1 METIEKTKTRIG
13 FITNIDES
21 LANAIR
27 RSSSEIPVL
36 AIEEVEFHKN
46 DSALYDEILAHRIGL
61 IPLKDTRKINET
73 GKCSCNGK
81 GCNKCQIQLTLK
93 AKGPA
98 TVYSGSI
105 KGDVGMIY
113 NKIPIVL
120 LDKDQELE
128 FIGFARIGKAVNHAK
143 FSPGLVYYRHISKIT
158 IKNSDKAN
166 EIIKKLGNHIINP
179 SKGKLKSG
187 EIVYSDK
194 DVDEIESMLEENSD
208 IIKVEP
214 GEDLIFFAESWGQ
227 LDPKNIISDAVKS
240 LESNLKEVLKSIKK

>member
-73 GKCSCNGK
+73 DKCSCNRK
-81 GCNKCQIQLTLK
+81 GCNKCQIQLTL
-93 AKGPA
+93 
-98 TVYSGSI
+98 
-105 KGDVGMIY
+105 
-113 NKIPIVL
+113 
-120 LDKDQELE
+120 
-128 FIGFARIGKAVNHAK
+128 
-143 FSPGLVYYRHISKIT
+143 
-158 IKNSDKAN
+158 KNSDKAN

-194 DVDEIESMLEENSD
+194 DVDEIESMLEEDSD

-227 LDPKNIISDAVKS
+227 LDPKDIISDAVKS

>member
-73 GKCSCNGK
+73 DKCSCNGK

-143 FSPGLVYYRHISKIT
+143 FSPGFMFYRHAT
-158 IKNSDKAN
+158 EVREMKNKTEGDFIYMPKHDLVQTYERDLIDDFV
-166 EIIKKLGNHIINP
+166 EIRKKDSTVLAKVCPTEELII
-179 SKGKLKSG
+179 
-187 EIVYSDK
+187 
-194 DVDEIESMLEENSD
+194 EIESFGQIPAKD
-208 IIKVEP
+208 IFIGYPRFVIVSYPKF
-214 GEDLIFFAESWGQ
+214 IINRFF
-227 LDPKNIISDAVKS
+227 
-240 LESNLKEVLKSIKK
+240 